1 MLGPSARE
9 ATGLTFSFGSFGLGV
24 RYLVALPLALIGAA
38 LIAYDQR
45 LLLGLAAIA
54 CAHALLWVKRLTTA
68 PGAPLDPLGEET
80 WAPADEGWLRQMV
93 ELEQKGERW
102 DVSPWDISS
111 PLGFGVLVLLVGGA
125 LVLFAYFVGTFDLSI
140 EIAALALLVPI
151 WFNGM
156 RSNWNPGLLRL
167 KGSALA
173 TATQAAREVIGERY
187 DVVPLLALRDGPR
200 GKYPVD
206 ARTMLRPKAEG
217 PLIGVQIQVALNNVR
232 GVNYPYLY
240 CVVLVKED
248 HKPPTPFQRKHKVVY
263 EPGKGGGVR
272 FLVVRQHA
280 DNSGGWHT
288 GPTAIS
294 ALVREAVSLANTVR

>member
-1 MLGPSARE
+1 MAGEGIFGVEMRE
-9 ATGLTFSFGSFGLGV
+9 PDGDVGGIGLG
-24 RYLVALPLALIGAA
+24 
-38 LIAYDQR
+38 
-45 LLLGLAAIA
+45 
-54 CAHALLWVKRLTTA
+54 
-68 PGAPLDPLGEET
+68 GEE
-80 WAPADEGWLRQMV
+80 
-93 ELEQKGERW
+93 
-102 DVSPWDISS
+102 
-111 PLGFGVLVLLVGGA
+111 
-125 LVLFAYFVGTFDLSI
+125 
-140 EIAALALLVPI
+140 
-151 WFNGM
+151 
-156 RSNWNPGLLRL
+156 
-167 KGSALA
+167 
-173 TATQAAREVIGERY
+173 QAG
-187 DVVPLLALRDGPR
+187 DGPR